1 MSFDTYRRPDTTVLK
16 PGVCVH
22 LEHLKAIYCRQ
33 FSLHVGLPP
42 FLNSLKAFSLKVV
55 NQKGNDL

>member
-1 MSFDTYRRPDTTVLK
+1 MSCDTCRRPDATVLK
-16 PGVCVH
+16 PGVCIH

-42 FLNSLKAFSLKVV
+42 FLNSLRAFSLNVV